1 MPQDYETACKFYVT
15 LGALL
20 LLLVGCVGSK
30 SSLGCLLLVLETL
43 EFLCDCCTAEGREI
57 EVLRRF
63 EVLQGLLED
72 CGFSGGVVV
81 KCIFAEW

>member
-1 MPQDYETACKFYVT
+1 
-15 LGALL
+15 
-20 LLLVGCVGSK
+20 
-30 SSLGCLLLVLETL
+30 VLETL